1 MKKKKRKLNKWVLVS
16 LIILVILGLLSISV
30 VSLMANPKYVIK
42 QSIMR
47 TFNSLEKMGFD
58 DAKTWQLGTT
68 ITLGGSVLDE
78 GLDKDSFK
86 VNVIW
91 DEVNDNLQVSGSV
104 LEDNKKILNGTY
116 LYSKE
121 KNYVASDDLFKNIY
135 NIDEYDCKDKND
147 LICFLKLDDGNL
159 KNSLDI
165 DESNVSLDRA
175 IAELEKALEEAVTKD
190 NTYRNKGSFKD
201 EVKDYNKYT
210 YKIDKETLNNIYEKL
225 GTDSRYYLYLGVCLT
240 DKDCDDLAKSKDSI
254 EEKLKSWNDVLEI
267 NIYTDG
273 LFNKFKALEI
283 GNSNTFVNLYYNKD
297 NQKMSVSLPEKKI
310 RVESTKSD
318 NKQVTTIY
326 FKEVLVGTL
335 NYQKEDKEN
344 TLDYRFSFLGF
355 SLDGKISNKA
365 NKHNDY
371 TDGILDMSMNMD
383 AIFFKTDLTVAFDY
397 NLANKISIPV
407 IDTSKA
413 LDYNEMTTE
422 DKEMMDKTLDDFKKS
437 NIGKILGLFDRE
449 DISDDLLNNE
459 I

>member
-42 QSIMR
+42 QSITR
-47 TFNSLEKMGFD
+47 TFNSLDKMGFD

-175 IAELEKALEEAVTKD
+175 IAELEKALEEAVTND
-190 NTYRNKGSFKD
+190 NTFRNKGSFKD

-210 YKIDKETLNNIYEKL
+210 YKIDKETLNNIYEQL
-225 GTDSRYYLYLGVCLT
+225 GTDSRYYLYLGVCLN

-335 NYQKEDKEN
+335 NYQKEDKES

-397 NLANKISIPV
+397 NLANKISIPI
-407 IDTSKA
+407 IDTTKA

>member
-1 MKKKKRKLNKWVLVS
+1 M
-16 LIILVILGLLSISV
+16 I
-30 VSLMANPKYVIK
+30 
-42 QSIMR
+42 
-47 TFNSLEKMGFD
+47 
-58 DAKTWQLGTT
+58 
-68 ITLGGSVLDE
+68 
-78 GLDKDSFK
+78 
-86 VNVIW
+86 
-91 DEVNDNLQVSGSV
+91 
-104 LEDNKKILNGTY
+104 Y
-116 LYSKE
+116 LK
-121 KNYVASDDLFKNIY
+121 IY
-135 NIDEYDCKDKND
+135 NIDAYDCKDKND

-175 IAELEKALEEAVTKD
+175 IADLEKALEEAVTKD

-225 GTDSRYYLYLGVCLT
+225 GTDSRYYLYLGVCLN

-437 NIGKILGLFDRE
+437 NIGKILGFFDRE
-449 DISDDLLNNE
+449 DISDDVLNNE
-459 I
+459 M

>member
-16 LIILVILGLLSISV
+16 LIILVILGLLSISL

-42 QSIMR
+42 QSITR

-78 GLDKDSFK
+78 GLDKNSFK

-165 DESNVSLDRA
+165 DERNVSLDRA

-225 GTDSRYYLYLGVCLT
+225 GTDSRYYLYLGVCLM
-240 DKDCDDLAKSKDSI
+240 I
-254 EEKLKSWNDVLEI
+254 
-267 NIYTDG
+267 
-273 LFNKFKALEI
+273 
-283 GNSNTFVNLYYNKD
+283 
-297 NQKMSVSLPEKKI
+297 KI
-310 RVESTKSD
+310 VM
-318 NKQVTTIY
+318 I
-326 FKEVLVGTL
+326 
-335 NYQKEDKEN
+335 
-344 TLDYRFSFLGF
+344 
-355 SLDGKISNKA
+355 
-365 NKHNDY
+365 
-371 TDGILDMSMNMD
+371 
-383 AIFFKTDLTVAFDY
+383 
-397 NLANKISIPV
+397 
-407 IDTSKA
+407 
-413 LDYNEMTTE
+413 
-422 DKEMMDKTLDDFKKS
+422 
-437 NIGKILGLFDRE
+437 
-449 DISDDLLNNE
+449 
-459 I
+459 